1 MSFFLTKK
9 VNNTTG
15 TDCGITHLVIFL
27 MSYIISRQIFMEG
40 FIYETFASINYQE
53 ADLLKFPEGCDLGNK
68 VASKAGRKVGGK
80 LRNSIRLL
88 VKI

>member
-1 MSFFLTKK
+1 MLFFLTKK

-15 TDCGITHLVIFL
+15 KDCGITHLVIFNV
-27 MSYIISRQIFMEG
+27 
-40 FIYETFASINYQE
+40 IYYLETNIYGGLYLLNFCFNKLPE

-80 LRNSIRLL
+80 LRTLL
-88 VKI
+88 DC

>member
-1 MSFFLTKK
+1 
-9 VNNTTG
+9 
-15 TDCGITHLVIFL
+15 
-27 MSYIISRQIFMEG
+27 MEG
-40 FIYETFASINYQE
+40 FINETFASINYQE